1 MENNGLDVQMLKEK
15 LSKMNKNKQYK
26 NDGKGVP
33 IIIVLP
39 NGQPIP
45 MSSLEMA
52 GFYFSELLSNI
63 TGENQKYIDYKMLR
77 HRLSTKENE
86 FLQGPLKGHSFY
98 ECISFEQQ
106 RAILFEYYFSIPM
119 NKQIAYTTWNNSLPI
134 SEQMSNRVNE
144 QESNR
149 VSEQVSNRISEQEN
163 NRIIE
168 QENNRIGAQP
178 RSQPNTQTRPQP
190 RAQSS
195 TQTETQ
201 NSNPGGK
208 PVSECTA
215 EDVDIVFSD
224 FN

>member
-1 MENNGLDVQMLKEK
+1 MENNGLDVQMLKDK
-15 LSKMNKNKQYK
+15 LSKMNKNKKYK

-39 NGQPIP
+39 NGNPIP

-52 GFYFSELLSNI
+52 GHYFSELLSNM

-77 HRLSTKENE
+77 HRLSTQENE
-86 FLQGPLKGHSFY
+86 FVQGPLKGHSFY

-119 NKQIAYTTWNNSLPI
+119 NKGIN
-134 SEQMSNRVNE
+134 
-144 QESNR
+144 
-149 VSEQVSNRISEQEN
+149 EQEN
-163 NRIIE
+163 NRIIEQMNNGIIE

-201 NSNPGGK
+201 NSSPGGK